1 MTASHYA
8 LVTGCNSMIG
18 TAIARRL
25 LEDGFGIV
33 AHFHRGHERIDELAA
48 RYPGRILLVQA
59 ELDEHGVASIL
70 ENTKSVSVRALVNN
84 AATIVAETPA
94 DKLNWDIFGKTFGVN
109 AIAPAML
116 ALGFFERMKSGGGKI
131 INISSVA
138 ARYGGGETT
147 LHYGMSKAALDALTA
162 NLARRGAQYGILVN
176 SIRPGVM
183 NTDFHARNTPGKDM
197 KIRTAMV
204 PLKRLGNPDE
214 LAAMVG
220 HLVSKNGDFITGEII
235 TIAGGD

>member
-1 MTASHYA
+1 MKSVYA
-8 LVTGCNSMIG
+8 IITGCNSMIG
-18 TAIARRL
+18 AAIARRL
-25 LEDGFGIV
+25 LDDGFDIA
-33 AHFHRGHERIDELAA
+33 AHYHKGHERVDELAA
-48 RYPGRILLVQA
+48 RYPGRVLPLQA
-59 ELDEHGVASIL
+59 ELDERGVVSIM
-70 ENTKSVSVRALVNN
+70 ESAKSINVRVLVNN
-84 AATIVAETPA
+84 AATIVSETPA
-94 DKLNWDIFGKTFGVN
+94 DKLNWDIFGKTFAVN

-116 ALGFFERMKSGGGKI
+116 ALGCFERMKSGGGKI
-131 INISSVA
+131 VNISSVA
-138 ARYGGGETT
+138 AKYGGGETT

-162 NLARRGAQYGILVN
+162 NLARRGAQHGILVN

-183 NTDFHARNTPGKDM
+183 DTDFHARNTPGKDM
-197 KIRTAMV
+197 KKRTAMV

>member
-1 MTASHYA
+1 MTADHYA
-8 LVTGCNSMIG
+8 LVTGCNSMLG
-18 TAIARRL
+18 LAIAQRL
-25 LEDGFGIV
+25 VEDGFNIA
-33 AHFHRGHERIDELAA
+33 AHYHKNHERVDELSA
-48 RYPGRILLVQA
+48 RFSGRVLPVQA
-59 ELDEHGVASIL
+59 ELDERGVASIL
-70 ENTKSVSVRALVNN
+70 ECTKTLNLRVLVNN

-94 DKLNWDIFGKTFGVN
+94 DKLNWEILSKTFAVN

-116 ALGFFERMKSGGGKI
+116 ALPCFERMKTGGGKI
-131 INISSVA
+131 INISSIA

-147 LHYGMSKAALDALTA
+147 LHYGMSKAALDALTS

-183 NTDFHARNTPGKDM
+183 DTDFHTRNTPGKNM
-197 KIRTAMV
+197 EKRMAMV
-204 PLKRLGNPDE
+204 PLKRLGRPDE
-214 LAAMVG
+214 VAAMVG